1 MTPAEREFAIQR
13 LLDGR
18 EALLRAI
25 AGLSEAQQRFKA
37 QPEDWS
43 IADCVEHVAVVEDF
57 LFPLVTHGVINP
69 NGVSLDP
76 AKDERMAAA
85 VVDRKR
91 KVSAPPAMRPVGAFA
106 SVAEASAKFRESRE
120 RSIAHFRDCQDDLRR
135 LFMTHPVL
143 GEIDCYRCL
152 LLFALHPARHA
163 AQIEEIKQQPG
174 FPRPE

>member
-106 SVAEASAKFRESRE
+106 SVAEASAKFRESR
-120 RSIAHFRDCQDDLRR
+120 